1 MRGNLIFLLLGVL
14 LGILGYYFAGDI
26 RILIGSISE
35 DWIQYVLLITTA
47 VNTSLI
53 VYILRLTKHD
63 NDKGNSS

>member
-1 MRGNLIFLLLGVL
+1 MKNKLLYFLTGVL
-14 LGILGYYFAGDI
+14 VAIFGYHFAGDI
-26 RILIGSISE
+26 KQLIISPNE
-35 DWIQYVLLITTA
+35 GWIKYVLLITTA